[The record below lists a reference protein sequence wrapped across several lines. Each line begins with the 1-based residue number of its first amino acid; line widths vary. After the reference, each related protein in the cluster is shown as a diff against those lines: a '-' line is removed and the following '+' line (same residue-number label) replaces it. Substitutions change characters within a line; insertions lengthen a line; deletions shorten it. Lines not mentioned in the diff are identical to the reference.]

1 MDSDII
7 INATHLYDIIVSSD
21 NAFRNIKTYA
31 LSDTDKLYLFKLKLS
46 NLYIVLHINEFGD
59 DTGEA
64 FDNLME
70 AEKRFNKEI
79 EEYNSDN
86 M

>member
-1 MDSDII
+1 MNSDII
-7 INATHLYDIIVSSD
+7 INATHLYDIVVSSD
-21 NAFRNIKTYA
+21 NVFRNLRTHS

-46 NLYIVLHINEFGD
+46 NLYVVFHINEFGD

-79 EEYNSDN
+79 EEYNSAT

>member
-1 MDSDII
+1 MDSDIT
-7 INATHLYDIIVSSD
+7 INATHLYDIVVSSD
-21 NAFRNIKTYA
+21 NIFKNLRTYS
-31 LSDTDKLYLFKLKLS
+31 LLDTDKLYLFKLRLS
-46 NLYIVLHINEFGD
+46 NLYIVFHINEFGN

-64 FDNLME
+64 FDNLTE

-79 EEYNSDN
+79 EEHNSAI

>member
-1 MDSDII
+1 MYSDITI
-7 INATHLYDIIVSSD
+7 DATHLYYIAASSD
-21 NAFRNIKTYA
+21 NIFKNLRTYSF
-31 LSDTDKLYLFKLKLS
+31 SDTDKLYLFKLKLS
-46 NLYIVLHINEFGD
+46 NLYIVFHINEFGND
-59 DTGEA
+59 VGEA

-79 EEYNSDN
+79 DEHNLAI